1 MQSFSYQAQQLGAN
15 TAKDWVNLST
25 LLKDKNKP
33 VYVYN
38 LSSIQKRVDFFK
50 SQLSDLN
57 TQMFYAVKANANAG
71 VLKVIRNSGLGV
83 DVVSGGEAQW
93 AIDNGF
99 KPSDILFSGVGKTKH
114 EITMALENNFF
125 QINAESIEEIQ
136 RIIEI
141 AKSLS
146 KKATIGIRINP
157 NIKPDTHP
165 YITTGFRENK
175 FGISEYQLPGALQL
189 IAENKQHIELKGI
202 SAHIGSQIRDI
213 NPLIE
218 TIHALIQLARN
229 LKNQGHALSRL
240 DFGGGIGIDYASPDE
255 TSEYELMKTFT
266 EELKKVR
273 KEFDGQFLLEPG
285 RTLVGRCGIL
295 CAQVEYVKF
304 NGYKKFLIVNTGM
317 HHLLRPALYKANHR
331 ILPITNSDS
340 TTDFYDV
347 VGPICE
353 SSDVLGHDR
362 QFPQMKEGD
371 WIAIMDAG
379 AYGMTMSSFYNRHAP
394 PEELC
399 IP

>member
-1 MQSFSYQAQQLGAN
+1 MQSFSYQEQQLGAN
-15 TAKDWVNLST
+15 TATGWVSLSS
-25 LLKDKNKP
+25 LLKGKSKP

-38 LSSIQKRVDFFK
+38 LASIQKRVDFLK
-50 SQLSDLN
+50 SQLAGLN
-57 TQMFYAVKANANAG
+57 TQMFYAVKANANHQ
-71 VLKVIRNSGLGV
+71 VLNVFKTAGLGV

-93 AIDNGF
+93 ALDNGF
-99 KPSDILFSGVGKTKH
+99 KPSDILFSGVGKTKN
-114 EITMALENNFF
+114 EITMALEKNFF
-125 QINAESIEEIQ
+125 QINAESVEEIQ
-136 RIIEI
+136 RIIAL
-141 AKSLS
+141 AKSVS

-175 FGISEYQLPGALQL
+175 FGISEYQLPDALK
-189 IAENKQHIELKGI
+189 IISENAQHIELKGI

-213 NPLIE
+213 NPLLE
-218 TIHALIQLARN
+218 TIHALIQMARN
-229 LKNQGHALSRL
+229 LKNQGHPLSRL
-240 DFGGGIGIDYASPDE
+240 DFGGGIGIDYSGADE
-255 TSEYELMKTFT
+255 SSEFEIMKTFT

-285 RTLVGRCGIL
+285 RTLVGRAGVL

-331 ILPITNSDS
+331 ILPVIESHAK
-340 TTDFYDV
+340 TDFYDV

-362 QFPQMKEGD
+362 QFPLMTEGD
-371 WIAIMDAG
+371 WIAIMDSG
-379 AYGMTMSSFYNRHAP
+379 AYGMTMSSFYNRHEP

-399 IP
+399 IL